1 MHKDLLLALSNRLAH
16 IQFML
21 SGLLPERNSKLVH
34 RLNSRGILLLLV
46 FFLPCIISDNF
57 SCSNMTFVNSECMC
71 EFIFV
76 IYQAFTHTALYDEA
90 ISDYFRREY
99 SRGISQLPL
108 RYGMNPHQA
117 PAQLYTLRPALPL
130 TGIQLHIYFYQINVQ
145 PQNRI
150 LIFFYISDL
159 VSVLNGSPGFINLC
173 DALNAWQLVRELK
186 KALGLPAA
194 TSFKHVSP
202 AGMHE
207 NLLFRCK
214 LSSCVS
220 CRVSG
225 KGLDFKTHIFI
236 FQELQLVSL
245 WAKMRPR
252 WVWWMTCSRI
262 SPLSP
267 LHTPEPEVRLLS
279 MHLHFSL

>member
-1 MHKDLLLALSNRLAH
+1 MWIYICN
-16 IQFML
+16 I
-21 SGLLPERNSKLVH
+21 SGLHTHRSVRRGHFWLLQTWIQSRNFPAAPAVRHEPPSSTCSALHATSSTSTH
-34 RLNSRGILLLLV
+34 RYIASHILLPDQCSTTKQNVNILL
-46 FFLPCIISDNF
+46 
-57 SCSNMTFVNSECMC
+57 
-71 EFIFV
+71 
-76 IYQAFTHTALYDEA
+76 H
-90 ISDYFRREY
+90 
-99 SRGISQLPL
+99 
-108 RYGMNPHQA
+108 
-117 PAQLYTLRPALPL
+117 
-130 TGIQLHIYFYQINVQ
+130 
-145 PQNRI
+145 
-150 LIFFYISDL
+150 SDL

-202 AGMHE
+202 AGMNE